1 MSINTKAPIILASN
15 SPRRQDLLKSLGLEF
30 EVFVRDVVEYIP
42 EDVHPRAVAVMVS
55 ENKAKAYDDVAA
67 KNLVITADT
76 IVALDDKIMGKPQ
89 SVQEAYKMLKRLSGR
104 TQTVLT
110 GVNLFHEGRFK
121 SFSEETYVT
130 FRRLNDSEINYYI
143 EKYEPFDKAGSY
155 GIQEWMGMIAV
166 TRIEGDYFNVMGL
179 PTAKLY
185 AELIQFEA

>member
-1 MSINTKAPIILASN
+1 MSINVKAPIVLASN
-15 SPRRQDLLKSLGLEF
+15 SPRRHDLLSSLGLEF
-30 EVFVRDVVEYIP
+30 EVFTRDVYEYIP

-67 KNLVITADT
+67 NNLVITADT
-76 IVALDDKIMGKPQ
+76 LVALEDKIMGKPADAE
-89 SVQEAYKMLKRLSGR
+89 VAYKMLKRLSGR
-104 TQTVLT
+104 THTVIT
-110 GVNLFHEGRFK
+110 GVTLFHEGRFK

-155 GIQEWMGMIAV
+155 GIQEWIGMIGV

>member
-1 MSINTKAPIILASN
+1 
-15 SPRRQDLLKSLGLEF
+15 
-30 EVFVRDVVEYIP
+30 
-42 EDVHPRAVAVMVS
+42 
-55 ENKAKAYDDVAA
+55 AKAYDDVAA
-67 KNLVITADT
+67 NNLVITADT
-76 IVALDDKIMGKPQ
+76 LVALEDKIMGKPADAE
-89 SVQEAYKMLKRLSGR
+89 VAYKMLKRLSGR
-104 TQTVLT
+104 THTVIT
-110 GVNLFHEGRFK
+110 GVTLFHEGRFK

-155 GIQEWMGMIAV
+155 GIQEWIGMIGV